1 MKFGAMDVAC
11 CKHER
16 ERGYEEGE
24 GLIETVN
31 LQAINPK
38 DSECE

>member
-1 MKFGAMDVAC
+1 MCTSKNRIMKFGAMDVAC

-31 LQAINPK
+31 L
-38 DSECE
+38 

>member
-1 MKFGAMDVAC
+1 MCISKNRIMKFGAMDVAC

-31 LQAINPK
+31 L
-38 DSECE
+38 